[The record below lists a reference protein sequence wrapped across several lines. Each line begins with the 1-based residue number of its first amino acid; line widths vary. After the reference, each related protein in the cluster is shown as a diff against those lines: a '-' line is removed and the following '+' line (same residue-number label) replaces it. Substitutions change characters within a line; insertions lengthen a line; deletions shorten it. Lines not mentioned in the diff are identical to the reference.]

1 MEWLTS
7 IKYKLRT
14 LRYAMLQEVI
24 TAICDSNKD
33 LRTGT
38 IKQLVGDL
46 DICLHQ
52 LVRQINHF
60 KNLLLWLGG
69 FSIKHLVSNIAD

>member
-46 DICLHQ
+46 DICLYQ
-52 LVRQINHF
+52 LVR
-60 KNLLLWLGG
+60 
-69 FSIKHLVSNIAD
+69 